1 MPVFSYKGMDAAGKK
16 TAGIIDAENL
26 KAARAKLRKINV
38 FPTEVVEGGKSGSG
52 AIGSAGGFD
61 LKKFF
66 NKPKVNDVANMT
78 RQLSTLINAN
88 IPLVD
93 ALSALVE
100 QIEQPTLKSALSE
113 IREKV
118 REGIR
123 LADAMRAYP
132 HIFGDLYI
140 NMVHAGEV
148 SGALDTVLVRLADF
162 TEGQARLNSK
172 VKGALTY
179 PVVMGVVGIVLM
191 SFLLVFVV
199 PKIAKIF
206 EDAKATLPL
215 PTRVMLG
222 ISGFLQNY
230 WYIAIIVVAIIFY
243 AVKKYKAKPNG
254 RKFFDKMSL
263 RMPIFGD
270 MFRMIAVSRFCRTL
284 STLLGAGVQLMP
296 SLDIVKGIVDNVV
309 LTEVIEETRNSVKEG
324 ESIAEPL
331 KRSGQ
336 FPPLVTHMIGIG
348 EKTGELETMLE
359 KVADT
364 YDDQVETKVSTLTTL
379 LEPLMIVVMGGV
391 VAAIVLSI
399 LLPILKMN
407 QMVR

>member
-1 MPVFSYKGMDAAGKK
+1 MDAAGKK
-16 TAGIIDAENL
+16 TSGIIDAENI
-26 KAARAKLRKINV
+26 KAARAKLRKISV
-38 FPTEVVEGGKSGSG
+38 FPTEVVEGGKGGGRGNVSV
-52 AIGSAGGFD
+52 GGFD
-61 LKKFF
+61 LKKFL
-66 NKPKVNDVANMT
+66 NKPKVSDIANMT

-93 ALSALVE
+93 ALTALVE
-100 QIEQPTLKSALSE
+100 QIEQPILKSALSE

-148 SGALDTVLVRLADF
+148 SGALDTVLLRLSDF
-162 TEGQARLNSK
+162 TEGQARLSSK
-172 VKGALTY
+172 VRSALTY
-179 PVVMGVVGIVLM
+179 PVIMGVVGLGLM
-191 SFLLVFVV
+191 GFLLAFVV
-199 PKIAKIF
+199 PKIVKIF
-206 EDAKATLPL
+206 ENSKQILPL
-215 PTRVMLG
+215 PTR
-222 ISGFLQNY
+222 
-230 WYIAIIVVAIIFY
+230 IVVAMSGFVKDYWYVIILLVIAIY
-243 AVKKYKAKPNG
+243 WGIKKYKAKPAG

-263 RMPIFGD
+263 KVPVFGD

-336 FPPLVTHMIGIG
+336 FPPLVTHMISIG
-348 EKTGELETMLE
+348 EKTGELENMLE
-359 KVADT
+359 KVSNT
-364 YDDQVETKVSTLTTL
+364 YDEQVDTKVSTLTTV
-379 LEPLMIVVMGGV
+379 LEPLMIVVMGAMVAFIV
-391 VAAIVLSI
+391 VSI
-399 LLPILKMN
+399 MFPIMQLN
-407 QMVR
+407 ELAR

>member
-26 KAARAKLRKINV
+26 KAARLKLRRANL
-38 FPTEVVEGGKSGSG
+38 FPTEVVEGGAARGAVSGGRFS
-52 AIGSAGGFD
+52 
-61 LKKFF
+61 LKKFLS
-66 NKPKVNDVANMT
+66 KPKVGDIANMT

-100 QIEQPTLKSALSE
+100 QIEQPALRSVLSE

-118 REGIR
+118 REGAR
-123 LADAMRAYP
+123 LADAMRGYP
-132 HIFGDLYI
+132 DIFGNLYL
-140 NMVHAGEV
+140 NMVHAGEA
-148 SGALDTVLVRLADF
+148 SGALDTVLIRLADF
-162 TEGQARLNSK
+162 TEGQARLQSK
-172 VKGALTY
+172 VRGALTY
-179 PVVMGVVGIVLM
+179 PLVMGLVGIALM

-199 PKIAKIF
+199 PKIVKIF
-206 EDAKATLPL
+206 EDTKAVLPL
-215 PTRVMLG
+215 PTRVLVAL
-222 ISGFLQNY
+222 SGFLQSY
-230 WYIAIIVVAIIFY
+230 WYVVILLAILAWWGVR
-243 AVKKYKAKPNG
+243 KYKAKPAG
-254 RKFFDKMSL
+254 RRLLDKWSL
-263 RMPIFGD
+263 KLPIFGE

-284 STLLGAGVQLMP
+284 STLMGAGVQLMA
-296 SLDIVKGIVDNVV
+296 SLDIVKGIVDNVI
-309 LTEVIEETRNSVKEG
+309 LTEVIEETRDSVKEG

-359 KVADT
+359 KVANT
-364 YDDQVETKVSTLTTL
+364 YDDQVNTKVSTLTTL
-379 LEPLMIVVMGGV
+379 LEPLMIVVMGAV

-399 LLPILKMN
+399 LLPILKLN
-407 QMVR
+407 QLAR